1 MRAILLEKIN
11 LSTLTKITYSS
22 EIENK
27 WAKEFR
33 ACFEK
38 ETDNKLVR
46 FFNNCSR
53 SASGSAVSVYRLE
66 LVIELNKRFDASSI
80 LTLNHNGEVES
91 ISYPKI
97 KLINNKIETL

>member
-11 LSTLTKITYSS
+11 QNKPKKITYSS

-27 WAKEFR
+27 WAKDFR
-33 ACFEK
+33 ARFEK
-38 ETDNKLVR
+38 ETDNELVSS
-46 FFNNCSR
+46 FNNCSR

-66 LVIELNKRFDASSI
+66 LVLELNKRFDASSI
-80 LTLNHNGEVES
+80 LTLTQDGDIES

-97 KLINNKIETL
+97 KLINNKIQIL

>member
-11 LSTLTKITYSS
+11 LSTPTKITYSS

-27 WAKEFR
+27 WAKDFR
-33 ACFEK
+33 ARFEK
-38 ETDNKLVR
+38 ETDNGLVSS
-46 FFNNCSR
+46 FNNCSR

-66 LVIELNKRFDASSI
+66 LVLELNKRFDASSI
-80 LTLNHNGEVES
+80 LTLTQDGDIES

-97 KLINNKIETL
+97 KLINNKIQTL

>member
-1 MRAILLEKIN
+1 MKALMLQKIN
-11 LSTLTKITYSS
+11 LNMPTKINYPS

-27 WAKEFR
+27 WAKDFR

-38 ETDNKLVR
+38 ETDNELVSS
-46 FFNNCSR
+46 FNNCSH

-66 LVIELNKRFDASSI
+66 LVLELNKRFNASSI
-80 LTLNHNGEVES
+80 LTLNQDGEIAS

-97 KLINNKIETL
+97 KLINNKIQTL